1 MLCDTFGT
9 SHFVLY
15 REVVLSSDVEMYWYN
30 RQVTSKCVLYRGVT
44 FIQSVHYQRFYCMAV
59 LRRCNTLQAQR
70 TIEELFGR
78 IKNIKEKAEHSEHM
92 V

>member
-1 MLCDTFGT
+1 MSYIERCN
-9 SHFVLY
+9 LY
-15 REVVLSSDVEMYWYN
+15 PE
-30 RQVTSKCVLYRGVT
+30 C
-44 FIQSVHYQRFYCMAV
+44 RFYCMAV

>member
-1 MLCDTFGT
+1 
-9 SHFVLY
+9 
-15 REVVLSSDVEMYWYN
+15 
-30 RQVTSKCVLYRGVT
+30 
-44 FIQSVHYQRFYCMAV
+44 MAV